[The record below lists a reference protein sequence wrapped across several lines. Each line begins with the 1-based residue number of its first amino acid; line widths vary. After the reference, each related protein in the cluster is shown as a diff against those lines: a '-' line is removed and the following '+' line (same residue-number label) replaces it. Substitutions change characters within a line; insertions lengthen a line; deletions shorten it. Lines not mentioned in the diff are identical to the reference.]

1 MRLCPLRYALALL
14 AALLVGMPSASAGV
28 EHWQLSEV
36 FQDSSQGNANRRFVE
51 LSNTEGGC
59 LFPTSTLDFY
69 DAEGQLLSIQSLAQG
84 TSCFGAPTYFLLAT
98 PEITSE
104 FGVPRDRALLAS
116 LPAAGQI
123 CFSSSQTNYD
133 CVRWGTISNVIVD
146 LFGQGDQTTISV
158 GSNLSISRI
167 ATTHLV
173 DTDWQARSPSPR
185 QPNDGSVWIPPDAGP
200 QPDAGAIVD
209 AGEVS
214 DARMR
219 IDSGAGA
226 DAQGIVDTNDRYL
239 DLDPTG
245 GASCSCQSGPGGG
258 SAVWIFALLLLWWR
272 SGKRIKG

>member
-1 MRLCPLRYALALL
+1 MRLCSLQYALALL
-14 AALLVGMPSASAGV
+14 VPMLVSIPSASAGV

-36 FQDSSQGNANRRFVE
+36 FQDSSLPNRRFVE
-51 LSNTEGGC
+51 LSNTVGGC
-59 LFPTSTLDFY
+59 LFPTSTLDVY

-84 TSCFGAPTYFLLAT
+84 TSCFGSPTYFLLAT

-116 LPAAGQI
+116 LPLAGQI

-133 CVRWGTISNVIVD
+133 CVRWGIINNVVVD
-146 LFGQGDQTTISV
+146 LFGQGDQTTINV

-200 QPDAGAIVD
+200 LPDAGTIVD
-209 AGEVS
+209 AGVVS
-214 DARMR
+214 DARIR
-219 IDSGAGA
+219 IDSGAGL
-226 DAQGIVDTNDRYL
+226 DAQDVVDINDRYL

-245 GASCSCQSGPGGG
+245 GASCSCQSGLAGGG
-258 SAVWIFALLLLWWR
+258 AAWWIFALLLLWWR
-272 SGKRIKG
+272 SGKRVRG

>member
-1 MRLCPLRYALALL
+1 M
-14 AALLVGMPSASAGV
+14 LVGVPSASAGV

-36 FQDSSQGNANRRFVE
+36 FQDSRLGNTSRRFVE
-51 LSNTEGGC
+51 LSNLEGGC

-69 DAEGQLLSIQSLAQG
+69 DAEGQLLSIQSLTQS

-98 PEITSE
+98 PTITSE
-104 FGVPRDRALLAS
+104 FGVPRDLALLGS

-133 CVRWGTISNVIVD
+133 CVRWGEINNVIVD

-173 DTDWQARSPSPR
+173 DTDWQVLSPSPR
-185 QPNDGSVWIPPDAGP
+185 QPNDGTVWIPPDAGP
-200 QPDAGAIVD
+200 LPDAGTIVD
-209 AGEVS
+209 AGVAS

-219 IDSGAGA
+219 IDSGAGV
-226 DAQGIVDTNDRYL
+226 DAQDFVDTNDRYL
-239 DLDPTG
+239 DLDPAG
-245 GASCSCQSGPGGG
+245 GASCSCQSSPGGG
-258 SAVWIFALLLLWWR
+258 SAAWIFALLLVWWR
-272 SGKRIKG
+272 PWPKNHRHRAK